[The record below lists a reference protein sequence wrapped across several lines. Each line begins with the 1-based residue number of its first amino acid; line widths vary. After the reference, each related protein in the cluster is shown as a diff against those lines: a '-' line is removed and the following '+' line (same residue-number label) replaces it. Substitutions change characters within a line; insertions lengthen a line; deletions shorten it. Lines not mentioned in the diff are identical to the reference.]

1 MRYLSSNDVAEILG
15 VNISTLKRWTDNK
28 TIQCTKTPGGH
39 RKFTMKHVR
48 EFYKTNKKSTKNL
61 GLGLEKLKHK
71 RIFDL
76 INKEK
81 YKDLSEI
88 LADSSV
94 ESDDLSV
101 NTIINGLYMKGISV
115 EMICD
120 EVIDPGSNIVENA
133 LRKDYLS
140 HAEAFISRKM
150 ITRSVEILNINKPND
165 LSNSMNALCVN
176 FEDNLPDL
184 GVVMSESVLRH
195 IGYNVF
201 NTGSHAE
208 LGNLETVIEKKE
220 IDLILFYLCD
230 MQCCMAT
237 VQENMKKTENQVVK
251 VISLVN
257 KIDNVKVIFGGSGL
271 HLMPN
276 VQNKLNLTFN
286 TFSDLKKVV
295 TNFNS

>member
-101 NTIINGLYMKGISV
+101 NTIINGLYMKGVSV
-115 EMICD
+115 ERICD
-120 EVIDPGSNIVENA
+120 EVIDPGSMIVENA

-165 LSNSMNALCVN
+165 SLNTKNALCVN

-184 GVVMSESVLRH
+184 GVVMSEAVLRH
-195 IGYNVF
+195 VGYNVF

-208 LGNLETVIEKKE
+208 LGNLQAVIEKKE
-220 IDLILFYLCD
+220 INLILFYLCD

-237 VQENMKKTENQVVK
+237 VQENMSKTEDQVSE

-257 KIDNVKVIFGGSGL
+257 SLKNIQAIFGGSGL

-276 VQNKLNLTFN
+276 VKNKISLNFN
-286 TFSDLKKVV
+286 TFSDLKNVV
-295 TNFNS
+295 TNI